1 MLAVRQSEI
10 NAADAAAELAASW
23 IEAVAKSQDR
33 RAFGALYNQYA
44 PKIKRYMLRKGADD
58 ATADDLAQEVFI
70 KAYFALPRFEL
81 RSEFGT
87 WLYRIA
93 INHVRDFLRKTS
105 RMRGLSIDEI
115 KESSIPQE
123 DETMKREKEQTEE
136 QRKKVVQRA
145 IQVLPE
151 KHQVILTLRDIQ
163 GLSYEEITQ
172 ILGISPGTVDSR
184 LHRARKLLRKK
195 LAPFLS
201 QKGDN
206 YELQE
211 G

>member
-1 MLAVRQSEI
+1 MEEKDLVRASKEGDEEAFASLVKKYRVKVFNLAFSLTR
-10 NAADAAAELAASW
+10 
-23 IEAVAKSQDR
+23 DR
-33 RAFGALYNQYA
+33 
-44 PKIKRYMLRKGADD
+44 D
-58 ATADDLAQEVFI
+58 TADDLAQEVFI

-93 INHVRDFLRKTS
+93 INHVRDFLRKAS
-105 RMRGLSIDEI
+105 RMRRLSIDDI

-136 QRKKVVQRA
+136 QRKKIVQRA
-145 IQVLPE
+145 IQVLPD

-172 ILGISPGTVDSR
+172 ILRISPGTVDSR

-206 YELQE
+206 HELQE